1 MVGSGF
7 QEILTYTLT
16 NTDNLIEK
24 MNLAEWNQNP
34 TVRYG
39 QIVEVANPKVAT
51 MTCLR
56 NWLMP
61 SLMEFLSS
69 NKSVAFPQRIFEL
82 GKITVVD
89 ESRETRTRDEDWL
102 AAVVSHPA
110 ANFSEIKSVLDAFFM
125 NLGVDWQIRAVNH
138 PSFVNGR
145 VGAVVVDDV
154 GVGFVGEIS
163 PSVLLAWGLENP
175 TAAFELNLT
184 NILSRKLL

>member
-1 MVGSGF
+1 MSISEQSILLRSKV
-7 QEILTYTLT
+7 EI
-16 NTDNLIEK
+16 
-24 MNLAEWNQNP
+24 
-34 TVRYG
+34 
-39 QIVEVANPKVAT
+39 ANPKVVT

-56 NWLMP
+56 NWLLP
-61 SLMEFLSS
+61 SLMEFFSS

-138 PSFVNGR
+138 PSFVDGR

-154 GVGFVGEIS
+154 DVGLVGEIN
-163 PSVLLAWGLENP
+163 PRVLLAWGLENP
-175 TAAFELNLT
+175 TAAFELDLT
-184 NILSRKLL
+184 SILSRKLL